1 MYKNLKAKL
10 NAQIAERLSAKVEA
24 VLNNPII
31 QEGMIV
37 TGMLERT
44 IDKLKETDALCSGI
58 VEAMPIYSTR
68 TRETRKWSPS
78 PQFGLSTEISAIIR
92 LLTGIQYS
100 AADHKNQMLAV
111 TGLSEPLIEAT
122 LDSLGSLPYYNR
134 NYAVIVDGKSMDTVK
149 FAVNIQ
155 LVALALGVT
164 VDTSFLTDKLAAKRI
179 SDALLTAEKNKLA
192 AEVQIAIGATTI
204 SC

>member
-1 MYKNLKAKL
+1 MYKDLKAKL
-10 NAQIAERLSAKVEA
+10 DDRIEERLSAKIET

-44 IDKLKETDALCSGI
+44 IGKLKEAEALCSGI

-92 LLTGIQYS
+92 LLTGVQYS
-100 AADHKNQMLAV
+100 AADHKHQMLAV

-134 NYAVIVDGKSMDTVK
+134 NYAVVVDGKPMDVAK
-149 FAVNIQ
+149 FTINIQ

-179 SDALLTAEKNKLA
+179 SDALLTAEKNKTA
-192 AEVQIAIGATTI
+192 AEVQAVIGATTI

>member
-1 MYKNLKAKL
+1 MYKDLKAKL
-10 NAQIAERLSAKVEA
+10 DSQIAERLSAKVEA

-44 IDKLKETDALCSGI
+44 IGKLKEAEALCSGI

-134 NYAVIVDGKSMDTVK
+134 NYSVVVEGKPMDVTK

-155 LVALALGVT
+155 LVALAIGVT
-164 VDTSFLTDKLAAKRI
+164 VDTSLLTDKLTTKRT
-179 SDALLTAEKNKLA
+179 SDALLIAEKNKLA
-192 AEVQIAIGATTI
+192 AEVQVAIGATTI
-204 SC
+204 NC